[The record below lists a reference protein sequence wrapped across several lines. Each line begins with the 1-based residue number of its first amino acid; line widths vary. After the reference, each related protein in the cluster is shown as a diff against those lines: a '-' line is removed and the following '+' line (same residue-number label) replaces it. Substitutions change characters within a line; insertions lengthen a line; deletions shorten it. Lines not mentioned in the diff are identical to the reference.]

1 MSGYRL
7 HRALRTKPKLKLIEE
22 ENNDQRSQDVRSIH
36 RRHIIHRCRRHLRPL
51 RRAKAQAAQVLAVLF
66 TLRTE
71 TKVRVQARLS
81 GQLLLSVQSSQQRRY
96 IPHSFLGL
104 VTEKPK
110 ENMKV
115 HVLDRDA

>member
-1 MSGYRL
+1 MSGHRL
-7 HRALRTKPKLKLIEE
+7 HRALSKLKLIEE
-22 ENNDQRSQDVRSIH
+22 ENDQRSQDARGIH
-36 RRHIIHRCRRHLRPL
+36 RRHIHRRSRRHLRLL
-51 RRAKAQAAQVLAVLF
+51 RRAKAQAVKVLAVLF